1 MKLTVL
7 ILAALLPLTSCIFV
21 PDHRGDGGPPHGDD
35 REHHEDRD
43 HCDHDGHCDH
53 DR

>member
-7 ILAALLPLTSCIFV
+7 ILAVLLPLTSCVFV
-21 PDHRGDGGPPHGDD
+21 PDHRGDGPRDD
-35 REHHEDRD
+35 REHRD

-53 DR
+53 P